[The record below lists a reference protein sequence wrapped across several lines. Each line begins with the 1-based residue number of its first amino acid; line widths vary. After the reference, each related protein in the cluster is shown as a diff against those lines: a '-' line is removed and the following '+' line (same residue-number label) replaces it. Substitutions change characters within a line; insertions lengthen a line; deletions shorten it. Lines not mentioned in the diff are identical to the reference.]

1 MQSSCG
7 KSGGSKNMELLK
19 HLKLLKLSVDI
30 SKFHKFQNF
39 QYFHKL
45 LNIYVLTAPP
55 SIQSLMA
62 WKLKDRLKTK
72 KYWNCF
78 LSKLTTNLSQMSN

>member
-1 MQSSCG
+1 MQSNCE

-30 SKFHKFQNF
+30 RKFHKF

-45 LNIYVLTAPP
+45 LNIYVLNTPLSNHP
-55 SIQSLMA
+55 YMA
-62 WKLKDRLKTK
+62 WKEKNRLITK
-72 KYWNCF
+72 KQLQAF
-78 LSKLTTNLSQMSN
+78 PSKWATNLSQMSN